1 MEIKDYIRPTTL
13 VRSIMRKF
21 GIPTYMMYTNSYD
34 KCRTVKC
41 YRVGDLDSIE
51 GVEALYKE
59 IKKALTKAGVK
70 GFSLRLPEGHYSF
83 RPGSFIIRIP
93 RTEQP

>member
-1 MEIKDYIRPTTL
+1 METKDYIRPTVL

-21 GIPTYMMYTNSYD
+21 GVPEYMMYTNTYV

-41 YRVGDLDSIE
+41 YRLNDMNISDLYDE
-51 GVEALYKE
+51 VYEQLE
-59 IKKALTKAGVK
+59 KAGVRD
-70 GFSLRLPEGHYSF
+70 FDIHMPDGHSSY
-83 RPGSFIIRIP
+83 RPGSFIVRIP

>member
-1 MEIKDYIRPTTL
+1 MEIKEYIRPTVL

-21 GIPTYMMYTNSYD
+21 GVPGYMMYTNSYD

-41 YRVGDLDSIE
+41 YRLNSMNISDLYDE
-51 GVEALYKE
+51 VYEQLE
-59 IKKALTKAGVK
+59 KAGVRDFDIK
-70 GFSLRLPEGHYSF
+70 LPEGHFSYRS
-83 RPGSFIIRIP
+83 GSFIVRIP